1 MHAERAASH
10 LTHPKFLQKPS
21 FQPIMGIIEAESS
34 FLGNH
39 KDEREM
45 AYVSSIQTKQLDK
58 NNGPGVDRL
67 QALQAFNAR
76 LVCMTVNESS
86 YQEVVRG
93 VWKVL
98 GCDACAL
105 FLMDEATNDLVMKGS
120 VGYPD
125 VPADW
130 RISLNDSGSLHAQS
144 FNEEYL
150 VHVHDLDLQNG
161 ARPLSDKISD
171 NLVLP
176 IISSNGPVGVF
187 DLGSYDSGTFDAQ
200 EIGMC
205 SMLVDQMSYSLENIR
220 LVGELSQSRDA
231 VIRGMALLAEIR
243 DTHIGGHLNRICEFS
258 ELLASRLS
266 GRPGYQEATPE
277 FIETIARAAAL
288 HDVGKVGI
296 PDSILLKPGKL
307 TEAEF
312 EIMKSHSL
320 VGAELLEG
328 LRQNFGDFTMISMGV
343 DVAMC
348 HHEWWDGSGYPRGQ
362 KGRDIP
368 LAARILGICDVY
380 DALTSERVYK
390 EAWSH
395 EKTEKTIRDSV
406 GRQFDADLVEIFFE
420 NTAELFAVREK
431 YPD

>member
-1 MHAERAASH
+1 
-10 LTHPKFLQKPS
+10 
-21 FQPIMGIIEAESS
+21 
-34 FLGNH
+34 
-39 KDEREM
+39 M
-45 AYVSSIQTKQLDK
+45 AYEAGMKSRQLSQGA
-58 NNGPGVDRL
+58 GPGVDRL

-86 YQEVVRG
+86 YDEVVSG

-105 FLMDEATNDLVMKGS
+105 FLLDEATGELVLKGS

-125 VPADW
+125 VPADL
-130 RISLNDSGSLHAQS
+130 RISLSDTGSIHAQS

-150 VHVHDLDLQNG
+150 IHVDALDPQNG
-161 ARPLSDKISD
+161 VKALSERIAG

-176 IISSNGPVGVF
+176 IISNSGPVGVF
-187 DLGSYDSGTFDAQ
+187 DFGSFETGTFDPQ

-243 DTHIGGHLNRICEFS
+243 DTHIGGHLNRICELA
-258 ELLASRLS
+258 ELLAERLAA
-266 GRPGYQEATPE
+266 RPGYREVTHE

-307 TEAEF
+307 TDAEF
-312 EIMKSHSL
+312 EIMKSHTL

-328 LRQNFGDFTMISMGV
+328 LRKNFGDFTMISMGV
-343 DVAMC
+343 DVAVG
-348 HHEWWDGSGYPRGQ
+348 HHEWWDGSGYPHGK
-362 KGRDIP
+362 KGGEIP
-368 LAARILGICDVY
+368 LSARILGICDVY
-380 DALTSERVYK
+380 DALTSDRVYK
-390 EAWSH
+390 KAWTH
-395 EKTEKTIRDSV
+395 EETEKNIREAA
-406 GRQFDADLVEIFFE
+406 GRQFDPDLVDIFFE
-420 NTAELFAVREK
+420 DLEDLFAVREK
-431 YPD
+431 YPA

>member
-1 MHAERAASH
+1 
-10 LTHPKFLQKPS
+10 
-21 FQPIMGIIEAESS
+21 
-34 FLGNH
+34 
-39 KDEREM
+39 M
-45 AYVSSIQTKQLDK
+45 AYVSSIKSNRTQVG
-58 NNGPGVDRL
+58 NGPGLDRL

-86 YQEVVRG
+86 YEEVVSG

-105 FLMDEATNDLVMKGS
+105 FLLDEVRNELVLKGS
-120 VGYPD
+120 VGYDD
-125 VPADW
+125 VPAGL
-130 RISLNDSGSLHAQS
+130 RISLKDPGSIHAQS

-150 VHVHDLDLQNG
+150 VHVDDLG
-161 ARPLSDKISD
+161 TREGVRSLSDRVVD

-176 IISSNGPVGVF
+176 IISNSGPVGVF
-187 DLGSYDSGTFDAQ
+187 DFGSFDSGTFDAQ

-243 DTHIGGHLNRICEFS
+243 DTHIGGHLNRICEYS
-258 ELLASRLS
+258 RLLAERLV
-266 GRPGYQEATPE
+266 GRPGYQDVNLS

-312 EIMKSHSL
+312 EIMKSHTL
-320 VGAELLEG
+320 IGAELLDG
-328 LRQNFGDFTMISMGV
+328 LRKNFGDFSMIAMGV
-343 DVAMC
+343 DVANS
-348 HHEWWDGSGYPRGQ
+348 HHEWWDGTGYPRGL

-368 LAARILGICDVY
+368 LAARILCVSDVY

-390 EAWSH
+390 KAWTH
-395 EKTEKTIRDSV
+395 EETEKTIRESA
-406 GRQFDADLVEIFFE
+406 GRQFDPELVDIFFE
-420 NTAELFAVREK
+420 DPDQLLAVRAK

>member
-1 MHAERAASH
+1 VAY
-10 LTHPKFLQKPS
+10 
-21 FQPIMGIIEAESS
+21 ESS
-34 FLGNH
+34 M
-39 KDEREM
+39 K
-45 AYVSSIQTKQLDK
+45 TKRRDK
-58 NNGPGVDRL
+58 VTGPGVDRL

-86 YQEVVRG
+86 YEEVVSG

-105 FLMDEATNDLVMKGS
+105 FLQDKATNELVMKGS

-125 VPADW
+125 LPAGW
-130 RISLNDSGSLHAQS
+130 CISLDDAGSIHAQS

-150 VHVHDLDLQNG
+150 VHVHDRDLRER
-161 ARPLSDKISD
+161 AKPLSPRIFD

-187 DLGSYDSGTFDAQ
+187 DFASFHSDTFDAQ

-220 LVGELSQSRDA
+220 LVGELSHSRDA
-231 VIRGMALLAEIR
+231 MIRGMALLAEIR
-243 DTHIGGHLNRICEFS
+243 DTHIGGHLNRICEFA
-258 ELLASRLS
+258 ELLATRLS
-266 GRPGYQEATPE
+266 SRPSYQEVTPE

-312 EIMKSHSL
+312 EIMKSHTL
-320 VGAELLEG
+320 IGAELLEG
-328 LRQNFGDFTMISMGV
+328 LRQDFGDFSMIAMGA
-343 DVAMC
+343 DVAQS
-348 HHEWWDGSGYPRGQ
+348 HHEWWNGSGYPRGR
-362 KGRDIP
+362 KGREIP

-390 EAWSH
+390 DAWSH
-395 EKTEKTIRDSV
+395 EETEKTIRESA
-406 GRQFDADLVEIFFE
+406 GNQFDPDLVEIFFKNPE
-420 NTAELFAVREK
+420 ELFAVRAK
-431 YPD
+431 YPN

>member
-1 MHAERAASH
+1 
-10 LTHPKFLQKPS
+10 
-21 FQPIMGIIEAESS
+21 
-34 FLGNH
+34 
-39 KDEREM
+39 M
-45 AYVSSIQTKQLDK
+45 AYEAGMKSRQLVK
-58 NNGPGVDRL
+58 EVGSGVDRL

-86 YQEVVRG
+86 YGEVVNG

-105 FLMDEATNDLVMKGS
+105 FLLDDTTEDLVLKGS

-125 VPADW
+125 V
-130 RISLNDSGSLHAQS
+130 DSGLRIPLTDTGSIHAHS

-150 VHVHDLDLQNG
+150 IHVDDLENRNG
-161 ARPLSDKISD
+161 AKPLSSRIAG

-176 IISSNGPVGVF
+176 IISNSGPVGVF
-187 DLGSYDSGTFDAQ
+187 DFGSFDTGTFDAQ

-243 DTHIGGHLNRICEFS
+243 DTHIGGHLNRICELA
-258 ELLASRLS
+258 ELLAGRLIFL
-266 GRPGYQEATPE
+266 PGYQEVTSD
-277 FIETIARAAAL
+277 FVETITRAAAL

-307 TEAEF
+307 SEAEY
-312 EIMKSHSL
+312 EIMKSHTL

-328 LRQNFGDFTMISMGV
+328 LRKSFGDFSMISMGV
-343 DVAMC
+343 DVAIG
-348 HHEWWDGSGYPRGQ
+348 HHEWWDGSGYPRGS

-390 EAWSH
+390 KAWSH
-395 EKTEKTIRDSV
+395 EETEKTIREAA
-406 GRQFDADLVEIFFE
+406 GRQFDPDLVDVFFQNPE
-420 NTAELFAVREK
+420 DLFAVREK

>member
-1 MHAERAASH
+1 
-10 LTHPKFLQKPS
+10 
-21 FQPIMGIIEAESS
+21 
-34 FLGNH
+34 
-39 KDEREM
+39 M
-45 AYVSSIQTKQLDK
+45 AYEAGMKSRQLVK
-58 NNGPGVDRL
+58 EVGSGVDRL

-86 YQEVVRG
+86 YDEVVNG

-105 FLMDEATNDLVMKGS
+105 FLLDDTTEDLVLKGS

-125 VPADW
+125 VDPGL
-130 RISLNDSGSLHAQS
+130 RIPLTDTGSIHAHS

-150 VHVHDLDLQNG
+150 IHVDDLENKNG
-161 ARPLSDKISD
+161 AKPLSSRIAD

-176 IISSNGPVGVF
+176 IISKSGPVGVF
-187 DLGSYDSGTFDAQ
+187 DFGSFDTGTFDAQ

-243 DTHIGGHLNRICEFS
+243 DTHIGGHLNRICELA
-258 ELLASRLS
+258 ELLAGRLIS
-266 GRPGYQEATPE
+266 LPGYQEVTSD
-277 FIETIARAAAL
+277 FVETITRAAAL

-307 TEAEF
+307 SEAEY
-312 EIMKSHSL
+312 EIMKSHTL

-328 LRQNFGDFTMISMGV
+328 LRKSFGDFSMISMGV
-343 DVAMC
+343 DVAIG
-348 HHEWWDGSGYPRGQ
+348 HHEWWNGSGYPRGS

-390 EAWSH
+390 KAWSH
-395 EKTEKTIRDSV
+395 EETEKTIREGAGV
-406 GRQFDADLVEIFFE
+406 QFDPDLVDVFFRNPE
-420 NTAELFAVREK
+420 DLFAVREK

>member
-1 MHAERAASH
+1 
-10 LTHPKFLQKPS
+10 
-21 FQPIMGIIEAESS
+21 
-34 FLGNH
+34 
-39 KDEREM
+39 M
-45 AYVSSIQTKQLDK
+45 AYEAGMKSQQMRKEA
-58 NNGPGVDRL
+58 GPGVDRL

-86 YQEVVRG
+86 YDEVVSG

-105 FLMDEATNDLVMKGS
+105 FLKDDTTGDLVLKGS

-125 VPADW
+125 IASGL
-130 RISLNDSGSLHAQS
+130 RISLADTGSIHAQS

-150 VHVHDLDLQNG
+150 INVDDLDHQNG
-161 ARPLSDKISD
+161 VKPLSSRIAA

-176 IISSNGPVGVF
+176 IISNRGPVGVF
-187 DLGSYDSGTFDAQ
+187 DFGSFDSGTFDAQ

-243 DTHIGGHLNRICEFS
+243 DTHIGGHLNRICELA
-258 ELLASRLS
+258 ELLAGRLIS
-266 GRPGYQEATPE
+266 LPGYQEVTGD
-277 FIETIARAAAL
+277 FVDTIARAAAL

-307 TEAEF
+307 TEAEY
-312 EIMKSHSL
+312 EIMKSHTL

-328 LRQNFGDFTMISMGV
+328 LRKSFGDFTMISMGV
-343 DVAMC
+343 DVAIG
-348 HHEWWDGSGYPRGQ
+348 HHEWWDGSGYPRGN

-368 LAARILGICDVY
+368 LAARILGVCDVY

-390 EAWSH
+390 KAWSH
-395 EKTEKTIRDSV
+395 EETEKTIREAA
-406 GRQFDADLVEIFFE
+406 GRQFDPDLVDIFFAKPE
-420 NTAELFAVREK
+420 DLFAVREK

>member
-1 MHAERAASH
+1 
-10 LTHPKFLQKPS
+10 
-21 FQPIMGIIEAESS
+21 
-34 FLGNH
+34 
-39 KDEREM
+39 M
-45 AYVSSIQTKQLDK
+45 AYVSNLKTKPPVTGT
-58 NNGPGVDRL
+58 GPALDRL

-86 YQEVVRG
+86 YDEVVSG

-105 FLMDEATNDLVMKGS
+105 FLFDESTNELVMKGS
-120 VGYPD
+120 VGYDD
-125 VPADW
+125 VPADL
-130 RISLNDSGSLHAQS
+130 RISLQDLSSIHAQS
-144 FNEEYL
+144 FTEEYL
-150 VHVHDLDLQNG
+150 VHLEDLDSQGG
-161 ARPLSDKISD
+161 AKSLSPRVMD

-176 IISSNGPVGVF
+176 IISNSGPVGVF
-187 DLGSYDSGTFDAQ
+187 DFASFDAGAFDAQ

-243 DTHIGGHLNRICEFS
+243 DTHIGGHLNRICAYS
-258 ELLASRLS
+258 QMLAERLV
-266 GRPGYQEATPE
+266 GRPGFNEVTYD
-277 FIETIARAAAL
+277 FIQTIARAAAL

-312 EIMKSHSL
+312 EIMKTHTL
-320 VGAELLEG
+320 IGAELLDG
-328 LRQNFGDFTMISMGV
+328 LRASYGDFAMIAMGV
-343 DVAMC
+343 DVAQS

-362 KGRDIP
+362 TEREIP
-368 LAARILGICDVY
+368 LAARILCICDVY

-390 EAWSH
+390 KAWTH
-395 EKTEKTIRDSV
+395 EETEKTIRDSA
-406 GRQFDADLVEIFFE
+406 GKQFDPELVDVFFE
-420 NTAELFAVREK
+420 NPEELFAVRER

>member
-1 MHAERAASH
+1 
-10 LTHPKFLQKPS
+10 
-21 FQPIMGIIEAESS
+21 
-34 FLGNH
+34 
-39 KDEREM
+39 M
-45 AYVSSIQTKQLDK
+45 AYVSNLNTKPAATGT
-58 NNGPGVDRL
+58 GPALDRL

-86 YQEVVRG
+86 YDEVVSG

-105 FLMDEATNDLVMKGS
+105 FLLDESTNELVMKGS
-120 VGYPD
+120 VGYDD
-125 VPADW
+125 VPADL
-130 RISLNDSGSLHAQS
+130 RISLQDLSSIHAQS
-144 FNEEYL
+144 FTEEYL
-150 VHVHDLDLQNG
+150 VHLADLDSQDG
-161 ARPLSDKISD
+161 ARPLSPRVMD

-176 IISSNGPVGVF
+176 IISNSGPVGVF
-187 DLGSYDSGTFDAQ
+187 DFASFDAGAFDAQ

-243 DTHIGGHLNRICEFS
+243 DTHIGGHLNRICAYS
-258 ELLASRLS
+258 QLLAERLV
-266 GRPGYQEATPE
+266 GRPGFNEVTYD
-277 FIETIARAAAL
+277 FIQTIARAAAL

-312 EIMKSHSL
+312 EIMKTHTL
-320 VGAELLEG
+320 IGAELLDG
-328 LRQNFGDFTMISMGV
+328 LRASYGDFAMIAMGV
-343 DVAMC
+343 DVANS

-362 KGRDIP
+362 KEREIP
-368 LAARILGICDVY
+368 LAARILCICDVY

-390 EAWSH
+390 KAWTH
-395 EKTEKTIRDSV
+395 EDTEKNIRESA
-406 GRQFDADLVEIFFE
+406 GKQFDPELVEIFFE
-420 NTAELFAVREK
+420 KPEELFAVREQ

>member
-1 MHAERAASH
+1 
-10 LTHPKFLQKPS
+10 
-21 FQPIMGIIEAESS
+21 
-34 FLGNH
+34 
-39 KDEREM
+39 M
-45 AYVSSIQTKQLDK
+45 AYEAGMKSRQLVK
-58 NNGPGVDRL
+58 EIGPGVDRL
-67 QALQAFNAR
+67 QALQSFNAR

-86 YQEVVRG
+86 YDEVVTG

-105 FLMDEATNDLVMKGS
+105 LLLDDTTGDLVLKGS

-125 VPADW
+125 VASDL
-130 RISLNDSGSLHAQS
+130 RIPLTDTGSIHAQS

-150 VHVHDLDLQNG
+150 IHVDDLDNQNG
-161 ARPLSDKISD
+161 AKPLSSRIAG

-176 IISSNGPVGVF
+176 IISNSGPVGVF
-187 DLGSYDSGTFDAQ
+187 DFGSFDTGTFDAQ

-243 DTHIGGHLNRICEFS
+243 DTHIGGHLNRICELA
-258 ELLASRLS
+258 ELLAGRLTTL
-266 GRPGYQEATPE
+266 PGYQEVTSE
-277 FIETIARAAAL
+277 FVATIARVAAL

-307 TEAEF
+307 SEAEY
-312 EIMKSHSL
+312 EIMKTHTL

-328 LRQNFGDFTMISMGV
+328 LRQSFGDFSMISMGV
-343 DVAMC
+343 DVAIG
-348 HHEWWDGSGYPRGQ
+348 HHEWWDGSGYPRGN

-368 LAARILGICDVY
+368 LAARIMGICDVY
-380 DALTSERVYK
+380 DALTSDRVYK
-390 EAWSH
+390 KAWSH
-395 EKTEKTIRDSV
+395 EETEKTIREAAGS
-406 GRQFDADLVEIFFE
+406 QFDPDLVGIFFE
-420 NTAELFAVREK
+420 NPEDLFAVREK
-431 YPD
+431 YPN

>member
-1 MHAERAASH
+1 M
-10 LTHPKFLQKPS
+10 
-21 FQPIMGIIEAESS
+21 IEDMAYESS
-34 FLGNH
+34 M
-39 KDEREM
+39 K
-45 AYVSSIQTKQLDK
+45 SKQLSR
-58 NNGPGVDRL
+58 GPGPGIDRL

-86 YQEVVRG
+86 YEEVVNG
-93 VWKVL
+93 IWKVL

-105 FLMDEATNDLVMKGS
+105 FLLDDAASELVLKGS

-125 VPADW
+125 VPADL
-130 RISLNDSGSLHAQS
+130 RIPLTDTGSIHAQS

-150 VHVHDLDLQNG
+150 VHVDDLEHQNG
-161 ARPLSDKISD
+161 AKPLSPQIAG

-176 IISSNGPVGVF
+176 IISNSGPVGVF
-187 DLGSYDSGTFDAQ
+187 DFGSFDSGTFDAQ

-243 DTHIGGHLNRICEFS
+243 DTYIGGHLNRICEFA
-258 ELLASRLS
+258 ELLTERLAGRS
-266 GRPGYQEATPE
+266 GYREVTHE

-296 PDSILLKPGKL
+296 PDAILMKPGKL
-307 TEAEF
+307 SDPEF
-312 EIMKSHSL
+312 EIIKSHTL
-320 VGAELLEG
+320 IGAELLEG
-328 LRQNFGDFTMISMGV
+328 LRKNFGDFSMIAMGV
-343 DVAMC
+343 DVAMG
-348 HHEWWDGSGYPRGQ
+348 HHEWWAGSGYPHGK
-362 KGRDIP
+362 KGREIP

-380 DALTSERVYK
+380 DALTSRRVYK

-395 EKTEKTIRDSV
+395 EETEKTIREAA
-406 GRQFDADLVEIFFE
+406 GRQFDPDLVEIFFE
-420 NTAELFAVREK
+420 NTEDLFLVREK

>member
-1 MHAERAASH
+1 
-10 LTHPKFLQKPS
+10 
-21 FQPIMGIIEAESS
+21 
-34 FLGNH
+34 
-39 KDEREM
+39 M
-45 AYVSSIQTKQLDK
+45 AYEAGMKSRKLSKGI
-58 NNGPGVDRL
+58 GPGIDRL

-86 YQEVVRG
+86 YGEVVNG

-105 FLMDEATNDLVMKGS
+105 FLLDDATGELVMKGS

-125 VPADW
+125 VPGDL
-130 RISLNDSGSLHAQS
+130 RIPLTDTGSIHAQS
-144 FNEEYL
+144 FSEEYL
-150 VHVHDLDLQNG
+150 IHVEDLGRQNG
-161 ARPLSDKISD
+161 AKPLSPRMVG

-176 IISSNGPVGVF
+176 IISNSGPVGVF
-187 DLGSYDSGTFDAQ
+187 DFGSLDAGTFDAQ

-243 DTHIGGHLNRICEFS
+243 DTHIGGHLNRICEFAK
-258 ELLASRLS
+258 LLAERLAT
-266 GRPGYQEATPE
+266 RPGYQEVTHE
-277 FIETIARAAAL
+277 FIETITRAAAL

-307 TEAEF
+307 SSPEY
-312 EIMKSHSL
+312 EIMKSHTLIGS
-320 VGAELLEG
+320 ELLEG
-328 LRQNFGDFTMISMGV
+328 LRQNFGDFSMIAMGV
-343 DVAMC
+343 DVAMG
-348 HHEWWDGSGYPRGQ
+348 HHEWWDGSGYPRGRN
-362 KGRDIP
+362 GPEIP
-368 LAARILGICDVY
+368 LAARILGVCDVY
-380 DALTSERVYK
+380 DALTSNRVYK

-395 EKTEKTIRDSV
+395 EKTEKTIREAA
-406 GRQFDADLVEIFFE
+406 GRQFDPELVEIFFE
-420 NTAELFAVREK
+420 DLEDLFHVREK

>member
-1 MHAERAASH
+1 
-10 LTHPKFLQKPS
+10 
-21 FQPIMGIIEAESS
+21 MG
-34 FLGNH
+34 N
-39 KDEREM
+39 M
-45 AYVSSIQTKQLDK
+45 AYVSNLKTRQTTHGS
-58 NNGPGVDRL
+58 GPGIDRL

-86 YQEVVRG
+86 YDEVVSG

-105 FLMDEATNDLVMKGS
+105 FLLDETTNELVMKGS
-120 VGYPD
+120 VGYED
-125 VPADW
+125 VSADL
-130 RISLNDSGSLHAQS
+130 RIPLNDLGSIHAQS
-144 FNEEYL
+144 FTEEYL
-150 VHVHDLDLQNG
+150 VHVKDLDSQNG
-161 ARPLSDKISD
+161 AKPLSPRIVD

-176 IISSNGPVGVF
+176 IISNSGPVGVF
-187 DLGSYDSGTFDAQ
+187 DFASYDAGAFDTQ

-243 DTHIGGHLNRICEFS
+243 DTHIGGHLNRICEYS
-258 ELLASRLS
+258 QMLAEKLV
-266 GRPGYQEATPE
+266 GQPGYLEVNNA
-277 FIETIARAAAL
+277 FIQTIARAAAL

-312 EIMKSHSL
+312 EIMKTHTMI
-320 VGAELLEG
+320 GAELLDG
-328 LRQNFGDFTMISMGV
+328 LRKSFGDFSMISMGV
-343 DVAMC
+343 DVANS
-348 HHEWWDGSGYPRGQ
+348 HHEWWNGSGYPRGQ
-362 KGRDIP
+362 KEREIP
-368 LAARILGICDVY
+368 LAARILCICDVY

-390 EAWSH
+390 KAWTH
-395 EKTEKTIRDSV
+395 EETEKTIRESA
-406 GRQFDADLVEIFFE
+406 GKQFDPELVDIFFE
-420 NTAELFAVREK
+420 NCDDLFAVRAK

>member
-1 MHAERAASH
+1 
-10 LTHPKFLQKPS
+10 
-21 FQPIMGIIEAESS
+21 
-34 FLGNH
+34 
-39 KDEREM
+39 M
-45 AYVSSIQTKQLDK
+45 AYEPGTKSRQRK
-58 NNGPGVDRL
+58 TGVGPGVDRL

-86 YQEVVRG
+86 YDEVVSG

-105 FLMDEATNDLVMKGS
+105 FLLDDTTGDLVLKGS
-120 VGYPD
+120 VGYPE
-125 VPADW
+125 VATGL
-130 RISLNDSGSLHAQS
+130 RISLTDTGSIHAQS
-144 FNEEYL
+144 SNEKYL
-150 VHVHDLDLQNG
+150 IHVDDLDRQNG
-161 ARPLSDKISD
+161 VKPLSSRIAA

-176 IISSNGPVGVF
+176 IISNRGPVGVF
-187 DLGSYDSGTFDAQ
+187 DFGSFDSGTFDAQ

-243 DTHIGGHLNRICEFS
+243 DTHIGGHLNRICELA
-258 ELLASRLS
+258 ELLAGRLIS
-266 GRPGYQEATPE
+266 LPGYQEVTSE
-277 FIETIARAAAL
+277 FVDTIARTAAL

-307 TEAEF
+307 SEAEY
-312 EIMKSHSL
+312 EIMKSHTL

-328 LRQNFGDFTMISMGV
+328 LRKSFGDFSMISMGV
-343 DVAMC
+343 DVAIG
-348 HHEWWDGSGYPRGQ
+348 HHEWWDGSGYPRGS

-390 EAWSH
+390 KAWSH
-395 EKTEKTIRDSV
+395 EETVKTIRDSS
-406 GRQFDADLVEIFFE
+406 GRQFDPDLVEIFFE
-420 NTAELFAVREK
+420 TPAELFAVRAK

>member
-1 MHAERAASH
+1 MTYVAN
-10 LTHPKFLQKPS
+10 
-21 FQPIMGIIEAESS
+21 IEA
-34 FLGNH
+34 
-39 KDEREM
+39 
-45 AYVSSIQTKQLDK
+45 KQLEMD
-58 NNGPGVDRL
+58 NGPDVDRL

-76 LVCMTVNESS
+76 MVCMNVNESS
-86 YQEVVRG
+86 YEEVVNG

-105 FLMDEATNDLVMKGS
+105 FLWDEKSNDLELKGS

-125 VPADW
+125 LTVDL
-130 RISLNDSGSLHAQS
+130 RISLNDSGSIHAQS

-150 VHVHDLDLQNG
+150 VQVQDQNLPEG
-161 ARPLSDKISD
+161 IKPLSARIVD

-176 IISSNGPVGVF
+176 IISSKGPVGVF
-187 DLGSYDSGTFDAQ
+187 DFGSFAAGKFDAQ

-205 SMLVDQMSYSLENIR
+205 SMLVDQMAYSLENIR

-258 ELLASRLS
+258 ELLATRLAS
-266 GRPGYQEATPE
+266 RPGYQEATPE

-307 TEAEF
+307 SEAEF
-312 EIMKSHSL
+312 EIMKSHTL
-320 VGAELLEG
+320 IGAELLEG
-328 LRQNFGDFTMISMGV
+328 LRQNFGDFSMIAMGV
-343 DVAMC
+343 DVAQS

-362 KGRDIP
+362 KGREIP

-390 EAWSH
+390 KAWSH
-395 EKTEKTIRDSV
+395 EETEKTIRESA
-406 GRQFDADLVEIFFE
+406 GRQFDPDLVDIFFE
-420 NTAELFAVREK
+420 NPEELFAVRAR